1 MAGSASKSGDTHGFP
16 RVLTSF
22 VGRTREIGE
31 VTALLGEY
39 RMVTVTG
46 PGGVGK
52 TRLAAEAA
60 RQLADGFADGAWLV
74 ELAAVQD
81 PGLVAA
87 AVAAAL
93 SVPQNSDT
101 PIAESLVAALARQ
114 QMLVV
119 LDNCEHVLD
128 PVAVLGQ
135 ALLSAADD
143 LQVLATSR
151 EAIGVAGEARY
162 RLHPLPV
169 PEPGELAEAGH
180 APAVALFADRARQA
194 DARFVLDGGTAPAVA
209 RLVARLDGMPL
220 AIELAAARV
229 ETLGLDHLVNRLETS
244 FALLTSGDR
253 TSPARHRSLAAT
265 VEWSYGLLAETERRV
280 FRQLAVFPGPFTLDA
295 AVAVAGEAAEPTVLH
310 LVDCSLITPPQSGTD
325 GRARYV
331 MLETLR
337 SFARAQLTVAG
348 EHDAACADLAG
359 YMLHVAEQ
367 AAAGLKTSRGEL
379 AASRWLDAEN
389 ATLHQA
395 VTWALEHDPAT
406 ALRLAIALSP
416 WWHLRGRSAEAY
428 ALLGAA
434 TERAGTGSAV
444 WPRAQYQL
452 GQAAAFTGATVPAL
466 DHFTAACEAL
476 AAGAPSTELSDAL
489 SGRAFELMNL
499 DRIAEGTEDARRA
512 LAIAGELGYPAGQAR
527 ALQCLTYAAFL
538 VDDYQHGIQLA
549 RQACRIDPASIPGDL
564 VRESAVKLTM
574 SLTAGGDIAG
584 GRQSCLDTLA
594 LARESGDLNAEVSS
608 LILVA
613 DLDRRAGQLPESWA
627 HLREATRLALRM
639 HDRIALHDCLSLGG
653 DLCALAGRWA
663 ETVTLWAAD
672 RRFMAEIG
680 LAPTTRTA
688 GLREAPLREA
698 AWALGPERMAAAQER
713 GAAMMVET
721 AGEFLLVLTET
732 GLQAPAEAG
741 PPQALS
747 GLSARERE
755 LVTLVARGQTDM
767 QIAGKLFISVSTV
780 RSHLDRI
787 RDKTSCRRRADL
799 TRLALH
805 AGLV

>member
-1 MAGSASKSGDTHGFP
+1 MSGSAGDTHGFP

-22 VGRTREIGE
+22 VGRTQEIGE
-31 VTALLGEY
+31 VTALLDEY

-60 RQLADGFADGAWLV
+60 RQLAAGLADGAWLV

-93 SVPQNSDT
+93 PVPQSSDT
-101 PIAESLVAALARQ
+101 PIIESLAAALARQ

-119 LDNCEHVLD
+119 LDNCEHVLEA
-128 PVAVLGQ
+128 VAVLCQ
-135 ALLSAADD
+135 ALLPAADD
-143 LQVLATSR
+143 LRVLATSR

-162 RLHPLPV
+162 RLHPLAV
-169 PEPGELAEAGH
+169 SEPGGLAEAGD

-194 DARFVLDGGTAPAVA
+194 DARFVLDGGTVPAVA

-220 AIELAAARV
+220 AIELAAARA
-229 ETLGLDHLVNRLETS
+229 EALGLDYLVNRLETS

-253 TSPARHRSLAAT
+253 ASPARHRSLAAT

-280 FRQLAVFPGPFTLDA
+280 FRRLAVFPGPFTLDA
-295 AVAVAGEAAEPTVLH
+295 AAAVAGEAAEPTVLH

-337 SFARAQLTVAG
+337 SFAREQLTGAND
-348 EHDAACADLAG
+348 HDTACADLAG

-367 AAAGLKTSRGEL
+367 AAAGLRTSRGEL
-379 AASRWLDAEN
+379 AAGRWLDAEN
-389 ATLHQA
+389 AALHQA
-395 VTWALEHDPAT
+395 VTWALEHEPAT

-434 TERAGTGSAV
+434 TERAGAGS
-444 WPRAQYQL
+444 WPAAQYRL
-452 GQAAAFTGATVPAL
+452 GEAAAFTGATVPAL

-476 AAGAPSTELSDAL
+476 APGPPSIELSDAL
-489 SGRAFELMNL
+489 SGRAFALMNL

-512 LAIAGELGYPAGQAR
+512 LAMAGELGYPAGEAR

-538 VDDYQHGIQLA
+538 VDDYQHGAELA

-574 SLTAGGDIAG
+574 TLTAGGDIAA

-613 DLDRRAGQLPESWA
+613 DLDRRADQLADSWV
-627 HLREATRLALRM
+627 HLRDATKLALRM

-653 DLCALAGRWA
+653 DLCALAGRWP

-672 RRFMAEIG
+672 RRFMAEMG
-680 LAPTTRTA
+680 LAPTTRTG

-698 AWALGPERMAAAQER
+698 ARALGPEQVRAAQER

-721 AGEFLLVLTET
+721 GGEFLLVLTEA
-732 GLQAPAEAG
+732 GLQAPVQAG

-747 GLSARERE
+747 GLSSRERE
-755 LVTLVARGQTDM
+755 LVALVARGQTDT
-767 QIAGKLFISVSTV
+767 QIARQLFISVSTV

-799 TRLALH
+799 TRLALQT
-805 AGLV
+805 GLV